1 MILTKKQEEG
11 LKIAVERYKAH
22 EKYTCIAG
30 YAGTGKSTLVTYII
44 EALSITPEDAVYVA
58 YTGKAANVL
67 KNKGCKNAITAHKL
81 LYHARLMPNGKYKY
95 TPRPVLE
102 GSPTVVVVDE
112 VSMLP
117 LDLWNLLCSHKVY
130 IIALGDPMQLPPIDK
145 DQANHVLD
153 NPHIFLDEV
162 MRQAQESEIIRLSMH
177 VREGKPL
184 RTFPVANQ
192 EVMIIRPFE
201 VTDGMKLWADQIIC
215 ATNNNRRLLN
225 NSVRKV
231 LGYPEEHPVVGD
243 KLINLHNEW
252 DFTSTLDNPLTN
264 GVIGTITDYQI
275 FNQDY
280 PYTLR
285 RKNLMVPILEVT
297 MTGDE
302 PGELFEYIQGDY
314 NELLTGA
321 PSFSGR
327 EEFLLLR
334 KYKDYPLPF
343 HLAYGYAITCW
354 KAQGSEWG
362 KVLGYEEFFP
372 KIPIEHAQYLYTL
385 ITRAQDRLVLVQQ

>member
-1 MILTKKQEEG
+1 
-11 LKIAVERYKAH
+11 
-22 EKYTCIAG
+22 
-30 YAGTGKSTLVTYII
+30 
-44 EALSITPEDAVYVA
+44 
-58 YTGKAANVL
+58 
-67 KNKGCKNAITAHKL
+67 
-81 LYHARLMPNGKYKY
+81 
-95 TPRPVLE
+95 
-102 GSPTVVVVDE
+102 
-112 VSMLP
+112 
-117 LDLWNLLCSHKVY
+117 
-130 IIALGDPMQLPPIDK
+130 
-145 DQANHVLD
+145 
-153 NPHIFLDEV
+153 
-162 MRQAQESEIIRLSMH
+162 
-177 VREGKPL
+177 
-184 RTFPVANQ
+184 
-192 EVMIIRPFE
+192 MIIRPFE

-215 ATNNNRRLLN
+215 ATNNNRRTLN
-225 NSVRKV
+225 NDMRKV
-231 LGYPEEHPVVGD
+231 LGYPEEHPVIGD

-252 DFTSTLDNPLTN
+252 EFTSTLDNPLTN

-275 FNQDY
+275 FDQDY

-285 RKNLMVPILEVT
+285 RKDFTIPILEVT

-314 NELLTGA
+314 NELLTGT

-372 KIPIEHAQYLYTL
+372 KVPIEHAQYLYTL